1 MLTVSKEIISV
12 LYKKKDKPES
22 PVMKATPVP
31 RYPAMADRAVAVVR
45 SDVGNHRTERR
56 GGAAI
61 VIQAVIPAR
70 QEPMAIS
77 LCNMQPIGY
86 HEYKKIQWKWL
97 HFTGC

>member
-1 MLTVSKEIISV
+1 
-12 LYKKKDKPES
+12 
-22 PVMKATPVP
+22 MKATPVP